1 MIIQCKQCRTKFRF
15 DDTQMIDDGIW
26 LRCSRCQHVFF
37 QDNPLKSAKPG
48 MPAVPSSVPEKPAS
62 RLAFEPAVAGIGDRQ
77 GSGSETLSR
86 NVMEPPKDAGGI
98 LPEETDAK
106 RERINFADIEFS
118 QDQENAD
125 ETDPS
130 GTVSDGETKPGAAK
144 KSKTILLALWALL
157 VIVIVPAM
165 IYYFAFPQMGERYLQ
180 VGERAINLALG
191 NLGVSWTPKIQPVAG
206 LIKLQDVRQ
215 RMVNNYVIGNLRIVE
230 GYAVNSADFDVSR
243 ILLKGTILDAYAVV
257 LGERLVYAGNVLTDE
272 ELSNLPDE
280 EIAQRLAVPSGHN
293 HLNEKIAPNGRIPF
307 MIVFT
312 NDAPGVMKTMV
323 KIVNAERLL

>member
-15 DDTQMIDDGIW
+15 DDAQMIDDGIW

-37 QDNPLKSAKPG
+37 QDNPLKSARPG
-48 MPAVPSSVPEKPAS
+48 MPAGTSSVPEKPAG
-62 RLAFEPAVAGIGDRQ
+62 RLAFEPAVAGTGDGQ
-77 GSGSETLSR
+77 GNEPEALSR
-86 NVMEPPKDAGGI
+86 GTMRHPEDAGGTGVG
-98 LPEETDAK
+98 EMNAK
-106 RERINFADIEFS
+106 RDQINFADIEFS
-118 QDQENAD
+118 QDQDNVD

-130 GTVSDGETKPGAAK
+130 ATISHGDTKPGSSK
-144 KSKTILLALWALL
+144 KSKAILFALWALL
-157 VIVIVPAM
+157 VIVIVPAL
-165 IYYFAFPQMGERYLQ
+165 IYYFVFPQVGERYLQ
-180 VGERAINLALG
+180 VGERAINMALG

-280 EIAQRLAVPSGHN
+280 EIAQRLAVPSGRD
-293 HLNEKIAPNGRIPF
+293 HLNEKLMPNGRIPF